1 MEISLQ
7 DRSNY
12 FKTLLILIGKDR
24 KIQDSERILFRKLA
38 NVLDFSHEFCED
50 VMNELL
56 ENEYI
61 IEEPYKFE
69 NIEIAKTLIKDGIK
83 IAFSDKELHLFE
95 MDWLKIVAE
104 KNQISEEWCLTQYD
118 NFRSLKNNQSPYQF
132 EIEKYLGVS

>member
-38 NVLDFSHEFCED
+38 NILDFSHEFCED

-83 IAFSDKELHLFE
+83 IAFSDKELHSFE

-118 NFRSLKNNQSPYQF
+118 NFRTLKNIQSPYQF
-132 EIEKYLGVS
+132 EIGKYLGVS